1 MCNGPL
7 TARCKVFGW
16 PLGIS
21 TGNIQPTTDGSRMKA
36 DLSKTRQV
44 MAFRGDQ
51 GLTATVSLVQEV
63 PFTIFLNGKE
73 FVTLLCTGHHLED
86 LALGFL
92 RSEGVLRTPA
102 DVRSLLV
109 DQEAGTARVDLADD
123 SSLRQELFMKR
134 TLASGCGRA
143 SVYYQPLDA
152 LQIHPMETPLRV
164 SAAQI
169 RERMREMNLGS
180 PLYRETRGT
189 HNAALAQADRLLVT
203 REDIGRHNAVDMIV
217 GFALREGL
225 DLSDKILLTT
235 GRASS
240 EIVLKAARVGIPIL
254 VSRSASTHLAVE
266 MAGNVGMTLVGYV
279 RGDKMIV
286 YTHPGRVT

>member
-1 MCNGPL
+1 MDGEL
-7 TARCKVFGW
+7 TRRREVF
-16 PLGIS
+16 
-21 TGNIQPTTDGSRMKA
+21 Q
-36 DLSKTRQV
+36 
-44 MAFRGDQ
+44 FRSDRPSE
-51 GLTATVSLVQEV
+51 TTVSLVQEV
-63 PFTIFLNGKE
+63 PFTIFLNGRE
-73 FVTLLCTGHHLED
+73 FVTLLCTGHHLDE

-92 RSEGVLRTPA
+92 RSEGILRSRA
-102 DVRSLLV
+102 DIRSLLA
-109 DQEAGTARVDLADD
+109 DPEAGTARVDLADD
-123 SSLRQELFMKR
+123 SPLRQELFMKR

-152 LQIHPMETPLRV
+152 LEIRPMEAPLRV
-164 SAAQI
+164 KAAQI

-189 HNAALAQADRLLVT
+189 HNAALAQADRLLVS

-225 DLSDKILLTT
+225 DLSDKVLLTT

-240 EIVLKAARVGIPIL
+240 EIVLKAARVGIPLL
-254 VSRSASTHLAVE
+254 VSRSASTDLAVE
-266 MAGNVGMTLVGYV
+266 IAERVGMTLVGYV

-286 YTHPGRVT
+286 YTHPERVT

>member
-1 MCNGPL
+1 MDERL
-7 TARCKVFGW
+7 TR
-16 PLGIS
+16 P
-21 TGNIQPTTDGSRMKA
+21 
-36 DLSKTRQV
+36 RQV
-44 MAFRGDQ
+44 LQFRGDQ
-51 GLTATVSLVQEV
+51 PGDTTVLLVQEV
-63 PFTIFLNGKE
+63 PFTIFLNGRE

-92 RSEGVLRTPA
+92 RSEGLLRSLA
-102 DVRSLLV
+102 DVRTHHV
-109 DQEAGTARVDLADD
+109 DQGAGTARVDLVHD
-123 SSLRQELFMKR
+123 SSLRQELYMKR

-152 LQIHPMETPLRV
+152 LEIRPMETRLRV
-164 SAAQI
+164 SAGQI
-169 RERMREMNLGS
+169 RERMREMNQGS

-189 HNAALAQADRLLVT
+189 HNAALARADGLLVT

-217 GFALREGL
+217 GFALRQGL

-240 EIVLKAARVGIPIL
+240 EIVLKAARLGIPVL

-266 MAGNVGMTLVGYV
+266 IAGKVGMTLVGYV
-279 RGDKMIV
+279 RGERMIV
-286 YTHPGRVT
+286 YTHPGRIT

>member
-1 MCNGPL
+1 MDAEL
-7 TARCKVFGW
+7 FR
-16 PLGIS
+16 
-21 TGNIQPTTDGSRMKA
+21 
-36 DLSKTRQV
+36 TRQV
-44 MAFRGDQ
+44 TAFRSDQ
-51 GLTATVSLVQEV
+51 GSTSTVSLVQEV
-63 PFTIFLNGKE
+63 PFTIYLDGRE
-73 FVTLLCTGHHLED
+73 FVTLLCTGHHLEE

-92 RSEGVLRTPA
+92 KSEGLL
-102 DVRSLLV
+102 RSLAEVRFLQV
-109 DQEAGTARVDLADD
+109 DGEAGTARVELAGDAA
-123 SSLRQELFMKR
+123 LRQDLYMKR

-152 LQIHPMETPLRV
+152 LQIRPLETPLQV
-164 SAAQI
+164 SAARI
-169 RERMREMNLGS
+169 RERMREMNQTS

-189 HNAALAQADRLLVT
+189 HNAALAQAERLLVT

-240 EIVLKAARVGIPIL
+240 EIVLKAARLGIPVL

-266 MAGNVGMTLVGYV
+266 IAERVGMTLVGYV
-279 RGDKMIV
+279 RGDRMFV
-286 YTHPGRVT
+286 YTHAGRVK